1 MKKIVALLM
10 AILMIMSMV
19 ACAPKDEVV
28 SNNESTNSQANDTV
42 ATATVGETLLAD
54 FKADT
59 TGTAQEIADR
69 LISNEIIQFMGS
81 AMPIEEG
88 EGQGSLGYC
97 SPWGSKESET
107 TEQLNNNIQEKNL
120 LCTES
125 LTCFSLISRTIS
137 KFIFLFYIGRKRRLG
152 ETSD

>member
-1 MKKIVALLM
+1 M
-10 AILMIMSMV
+10 
-19 ACAPKDEVV
+19 
-28 SNNESTNSQANDTV
+28 
-42 ATATVGETLLAD
+42 VGEHHQL
-54 FKADT
+54 
-59 TGTAQEIADR
+59 TGHEFEQALGD
-69 LISNEIIQFMGS
+69 
-81 AMPIEEG
+81 G
-88 EGQGSLGYC
+88 EGQGSLVYC